1 MSERETDVESEAAIE
16 VVDEVAETTAVAE
29 VPETEAEVPQVDDVA
44 ETEPGFAPL
53 EAAAEPEAA
62 APAVMPTFEQLAA
75 EIDGQFAGVA
85 AGLGDG
91 GVAVPGK
98 AKRRFPWRW
107 AAAVVTALAVGTGC
121 AFAVMAPKRT
131 DLPGLQT
138 APDGRYDFATLT
150 LPTLAPGQ
158 VDPTSTANS
167 GSQHLSDIRKLL
179 LSPPAGATRDY
190 SLPGTAGWVS
200 RADTVTLFGGGDAA
214 KQLEADGWRH
224 TAGIAWKTPDGAETK
239 IWLVQFIDNTAE
251 SDATT
256 ALTNF
261 DGGTAMSADG
271 NDIKSFEV
279 NSTAEVTYSRVVK
292 GGTATWYGQLALGD
306 IAFEIVFTAP
316 TSVGL
321 APFQQEASLQTELLE

>member
-1 MSERETDVESEAAIE
+1 MSEHETEPEHTGTESETKVTE
-16 VVDEVAETTAVAE
+16 VTEVAGAAE
-29 VPETEAEVPQVDDVA
+29 VRSEVPGLDAAA
-44 ETEPGFAPL
+44 ETEQAFAPM
-53 EAAAEPEAA
+53 ATAAEPD
-62 APAVMPTFEQLAA
+62 APAPAAMRTFEQWTA
-75 EIDGQFAGVA
+75 EIGGQSAEA
-85 AGLGDG
+85 AGIVG
-91 GVAVPGK
+91 GGWPVAGE
-98 AKRRFPWRW
+98 AKRRLSWRW

-138 APDGRYDFATLT
+138 AADGRYDFATLT

-158 VDPTSTANS
+158 LDPTSAANT
-167 GSQHLSDIRKLL
+167 GGQHLSDIRKLL
-179 LSPPAGATRDY
+179 LSPPSGATRDY

-214 KQLEADGWRH
+214 MQLQTDGWRH

-256 ALTNF
+256 ALTTF

-271 NDIKSFEV
+271 SDIKSFQVGE
-279 NSTAEVTYSRVVK
+279 TAEITYSRVVK

-316 TSVGL
+316 ASVGL